1 MNQLETMRFVD
12 KATPQQLTAMV
23 NARDPFSYMALS
35 KLQQIRDERMKAQA
49 GQPAP
54 PPMAEVIPQQVAQ
67 GAPQMPQSMA
77 QPPQMGIASL
87 GGIGPDKEAAGAGGG
102 MVAFTQGGGIKGY
115 ATAGKIVNK
124 DADFWRSTFD
134 DALKDEGVI
143 GTPFEPVARS
153 LFEQE
158 STSGKDTRTSNA
170 GAVGPM
176 QILPSTF
183 KSVADKDWDIQDP
196 SHNIRAGIRYA
207 GNMFKLAGGD
217 PALTAAGYYG
227 GPGGLAKARLGQAVS
242 DPRNPNAPNTLEYGQ
257 KVASRIPQ
265 PPDRPLTIPEQ
276 TLGMLTGSSS
286 AQGAVPTDASV
297 DERPG
302 YGGAAAAASLL
313 GGAKAI
319 EGINASRAADL
330 AKFTVPK
337 PYPKP
342 PITLGSAASSTLSG
356 IKNIGST
363 IGNVTKPLAAGVS
376 RLPLLGTGYTA
387 VADTYPTKTEDF
399 RTRFGM
405 ERGDSAVGKYAAI
418 DPEFYKDM
426 GVRALGLGSDVLNN
440 MTFGSL
446 SRVFADQYDQDT
458 GQKITKQKANEIAN
472 KVKEEAKKTVVATD
486 KIPPDGAK
494 PDVAKPVAVDPE
506 RQNIDSLLT
515 QMNASI
521 GKRSVAR
528 EELTKAAET
537 RNAASKFDVK
547 DYDLAI
553 GDLPADRK
561 KLVEEYKTLFPN
573 PNDDLKKQL
582 NELKTENKSATEQ
595 APYQGLLK
603 MGLALMANKSPHLAT
618 AVGEAGASGLE
629 EYSRIQS
636 LNKQEKAKLLEADSR
651 LAQANDL
658 RNQNQYAMADKETRL
673 SQQARKDRYTIQHD
687 AKVAEAGL
695 AFQVA
700 QVRAGASEEDAKN
713 AATQLTAAL
722 QIHTAYKGPEQQL
735 LFNAMRDNPDFARFV
750 QTEKELAAYSTAFN
764 KAYAE
769 QDQQAKISAAA
780 GNPVPTHAEMLDR
793 AQQVAMKEIQGRE
806 ALRNKPL
813 GKVPGKP

>member
-12 KATPQQLTAMV
+12 RATPQQLTAMV

-54 PPMAEVIPQQVAQ
+54 PPLAEVIPQQVMQ
-67 GAPQMPQSMA
+67 GAPQAAPQMPQSMA
-77 QPPQMGIASL
+77 QPPQTGIASL
-87 GGIGPDKEAAGAGGG
+87 GGIGPDQEAAGAGGG

-115 ATAGKIVNK
+115 AAGVLVGGAN
-124 DADFWRSTFD
+124 AEFRVS
-134 DALKDEGVI
+134 
-143 GTPFEPVARS
+143 PQ
-153 LFEQE
+153 EQIQRDMGRLRILTNE
-158 STSGKDTRTSNA
+158 LQSTSDPAQQAALQSEIANTSAAIQNA
-170 GAVGPM
+170 QNTGRFPQSMRPQSGNRQAM
-176 QILPSTF
+176 
-183 KSVADKDWDIQDP
+183 KVADTPASSFPEK
-196 SHNIRAGIRYA
+196 A
-207 GNMFKLAGGD
+207 LA
-217 PALTAAGYYG
+217 A
-227 GPGGLAKARLGQAVS
+227 
-242 DPRNPNAPNTLEYGQ
+242 
-257 KVASRIPQ
+257 
-265 PPDRPLTIPEQ
+265 
-276 TLGMLTGSSS
+276 LTGSTN
-286 AQGAVPTDASV
+286 AQAATPTVNDASV

-313 GGAKAI
+313 GGAKVI

-330 AKFTVPK
+330 ARYNAFTDLTQK
-337 PYPKP
+337 APKP

-363 IGNVTKPLAAGVS
+363 IGNVTKPLAAGIS
-376 RLPLLGTGYTA
+376 KYPLLGTGYTA
-387 VADTYPTKTEDF
+387 LADTLPTKTEDF
-399 RTRFGM
+399 RTRLGM
-405 ERGDSAVGKYAAI
+405 ARGDSAVGKYAVI

-426 GVRALGLGSDVLNN
+426 GVRALGLGTDVLNN

-446 SRVFADQYDQDT
+446 SRIFADQYDQVT
-458 GQKITKQKANEIAN
+458 GQRITKQKADKIAE

-486 KIPPDGAK
+486 KIPSDGAK

-515 QMNASI
+515 QLNASI
-521 GKRSVAR
+521 GKRSAAR
-528 EELTKAAET
+528 EELTKAAEK
-537 RNAASKFDVK
+537 RNEDSKVDLK
-547 DYDLAI
+547 AYDTAI
-553 GDLPADRK
+553 GDPIADRK
-561 KLVEEYKTLFPN
+561 RIVEEFKTLFPN

-582 NELKTENKSATEQ
+582 NELKAENKSASEQ

-603 MGLALMANKSPHLAT
+603 MGLALMANKSPYLAT

-658 RNQNQYAMADKETRL
+658 RNQNQYAMADKEARL

-700 QVRAGASEEDAKN
+700 QVRAGASEEDARM
-713 AATQLTAAL
+713 AGLQLTAAL
-722 QIHTAYKGPEQQL
+722 QIHTALNKKPEQQL
-735 LFNAMRDNPDFARFV
+735 LYEAIAKNPEFAKYM
-750 QTEKELAAYSTAFN
+750 QTEKDSAAAAAAFLKFYAQQDEQS
-764 KAYAE
+764 KA
-769 QDQQAKISAAA
+769 QVAA
-780 GNPVPTHAEMLDR
+780 GNPALTHSEMINRAHQAALAEL
-793 AQQVAMKEIQGRE
+793 QLIQSVRSK
-806 ALRNKPL
+806 AL
-813 GKVPGKP
+813 GTVPGKP